1 MPQIDLAPYK
11 EDPSL
16 PLLAWEFGEMLAWR
30 GGVPAEYVPAVTLLG
45 AKCLQA
51 VDNGHS
57 CLDLKDW
64 SNTDAENPE
73 HVSDSSPVS
82 FEEWTKLIDMIGGIA
97 SEKKA
102 EFTPLHFDR
111 KHHLLYLRR
120 YYLAEQRIAEAVLS
134 RLEEKTGIVFDDEL
148 KKRIHGIS
156 RLYAGKAFD
165 EDPQQ
170 QAVAMALTNRFSIL
184 TGGPGTGKTTT
195 LAAFLALVLSGEKP
209 NSGSPVL
216 PESEEEKEPVLRIA
230 LAAPTGKAA
239 VQMKDSLA
247 DELRNNLQNI
257 SEETRERIRELPSS
271 TLHRLLGIGADGAK
285 PRFDRSNVLPYD
297 LIVVDEVS
305 MASLKL
311 LDMLFE
317 ALSPECRVL
326 LIGDQ
331 YQLASVESGSV
342 LGDFCSRCRNLFLS
356 ADRSPDRRHITRL
369 WENHRA
375 DIDALKEFLRKMN
388 EGSKQTEKLTAK
400 LKTEIDALYERK
412 APDFAARELSLPA
425 EPSRQREFLQG
436 ELEKQIDSMLK
447 TMELPKDFVSCFFE
461 NKTVPDIKF
470 GLAEWR
476 KLKPVPGKDMSD
488 KEAKL
493 PLALSY
499 LYLNSFRVIC
509 AVHAGLFGERS
520 INRMIADLLGKK
532 NRSDGTPVI
541 VLQNDP
547 ETGLYNGDT
556 GIFWNGR
563 VYFPEWKVND
573 LGLRVFTCSRS
584 FLPDQMPE
592 TTLAYAMTI
601 HKSQGSGYD
610 NVLMILPDQDSRII
624 TRELIYTG
632 ISRTKKHFMLWGNRN
647 IFEAGIDRP
656 TVRWSGLP
664 YRFE

>member
-1 MPQIDLAPYK
+1 MPQIDLVPYK

-16 PLLAWEFGEMLAWR
+16 PLLAWEFGEMLARR
-30 GGVPAEYVPAVTLLG
+30 GAVPAEYVPAVTLLG
-45 AKCLQA
+45 AKCLQS

-64 SNTDAENPE
+64 PNTDAEKTE
-73 HVSDSSPVS
+73 HVSDCSPVS
-82 FEEWTKLIDMIGGIA
+82 SDEWVKLLGMIGGIA
-97 SEKKA
+97 SDKKDA
-102 EFTPLHFDR
+102 FTPLYFDR
-111 KHHLLYLRR
+111 EHHLLYLRK

-156 RLYAGKAFD
+156 RLYAGKPFD
-165 EDPQQ
+165 DDLQQ

-195 LAAFLALVLSGEKP
+195 LAAFLALVLT
-209 NSGSPVL
+209 
-216 PESEEEKEPVLRIA
+216 EEKGPNLRIA

-285 PRFDRSNVLPYD
+285 PRFNRSNVLPYD

-311 LDMLFE
+311 LDMLFD

-342 LGDFCSRCRNLFLS
+342 LGDFCSRCRKLFLP
-356 ADRSPDRRHITRL
+356 ADGSPDLRHITCL

-375 DIDALKEFLRKMN
+375 NIHALKEFLRKMN
-388 EGSKQTEKLTAK
+388 DGSDQTKKLTDE
-400 LKTEIDALYERK
+400 LKNEIDELYDRK
-412 APDFAARELSLPA
+412 SPDFAACELSLPG
-425 EPSRQREFLQG
+425 ESSRQREFLRG

-447 TMELPKDFVSCFFE
+447 TMELPEDFEKYFGKKAVE
-461 NKTVPDIKF
+461 NIKF

-476 KLKPVPGKDMSD
+476 ELKSAPNKDMST
-488 KEAKL
+488 KEAQL
-493 PLALSY
+493 PLALSC

-532 NRSDGTPVI
+532 NRTDGTPLI
-541 VLQNDP
+541 VLQNDS

-563 VYFPEWKVND
+563 IYFPEWKVNE
-573 LGLRVFTCSRS
+573 LLNLRIFTCSRS

-592 TTLAYAMTI
+592 TTFAYAMTI

-610 NVLMILPDQDSRII
+610 NVLMILPDLDSRII

-632 ISRTKKHFMLWGNRN
+632 ISRTKKHFMLWGKRN

>member
-1 MPQIDLAPYK
+1 MPQIDLVPYK

-16 PLLAWEFGEMLAWR
+16 SLLAWEFGEMLARR
-30 GGVPAEYVPAVTLLG
+30 GAVPPDYVPAVTLLG

-64 SNTDAENPE
+64 SNTDAEKTE
-73 HVSDSSPVS
+73 HISDCSPVS
-82 FEEWTKLIDMIGGIA
+82 SEEWEKLIDMIGGIA
-97 SEKKA
+97 SEKKDA
-102 EFTPLHFDR
+102 FTPLYFDR
-111 KHHLLYLRR
+111 EHHLLYLRK

-134 RLEEKTGIVFDDEL
+134 RLEEKTGIVFNDEL
-148 KKRIHGIS
+148 KNRIHGIS
-156 RLYAGKAFD
+156 RLYAATSFD
-165 EDPQQ
+165 QDLQQ

-195 LAAFLALVLSGEKP
+195 LAAFLALVLSEEKAY
-209 NSGSPVL
+209 SSSQD
-216 PESEEEKEPVLRIA
+216 PESEEEQEPNLRIA

-257 SEETRERIRELPSS
+257 SEETGKRIRELPSS

-285 PRFDRSNVLPYD
+285 PRFDRTNVLPYD

-311 LDMLFE
+311 LDMLFD

-342 LGDFCSRCRNLFLS
+342 LGDFCSRCRKLLLS
-356 ADRSPDRRHITRL
+356 ANDSPDQRHITCL
-369 WENHRA
+369 WKNHRA
-375 DIDALKEFLRKMN
+375 NILALKEFLRKMN
-388 EGSKQTEKLTAK
+388 EGSGQTEKLTGK
-400 LKTEIDALYERK
+400 LKNEIDDLYERK
-412 APDFAARELSLPA
+412 VPDFAALELSLPG
-425 EPSRQREFLQG
+425 ESSRQREFLRG

-447 TMELPKDFVSCFFE
+447 TMELPEDFEKYFGKKAVE
-461 NKTVPDIKF
+461 NIKF

-476 KLKPVPGKDMSD
+476 ELKSASNKDMST
-488 KEAKL
+488 KEAQL
-493 PLALSY
+493 PLALSC

-532 NRSDGTPVI
+532 NRTDGTPLI
-541 VLQNDP
+541 VLQNDS

-563 VYFPEWKVND
+563 IYFPEWKVNE
-573 LGLRVFTCSRS
+573 LLNLRVFTCSRS

-610 NVLMILPDQDSRII
+610 NVLMILPDLDSRII

-632 ISRTKKHFMLWGNRN
+632 ISRTKKHFMLWGKRN